1 MGGRILV
8 IAFALL
14 AAVPAPAWALA
25 GGATG
30 SGGGGGGGGFSGGGG
45 GGFSGGYS
53 GGGSSGGRPG
63 STMAALAI
71 VFGIFALV
79 LILQFALHRRQRPG
93 FQGTRK
99 AGRQARDRS
108 AKAEDVAHAAQADDA
123 YWAPEELK
131 TRVRECFF
139 PVQQTWEN
147 RDVDASRPYVS
158 DALYKRHQLQ
168 LEGLERQH
176 RVNRI
181 ADLKLDDVEIVR
193 VVNVTDDS
201 KDRFVA
207 FVQCRARDWMEDTRT
222 GEMVN
227 GNKLAQTTFQ
237 QYWSFVRDPER
248 GWVLDEIQQGE
259 EGGYHVKE
267 KDIDTDAG
275 PPEPAARA

>member
-1 MGGRILV
+1 M
-8 IAFALL
+8 
-14 AAVPAPAWALA
+14 
-25 GGATG
+25 
-30 SGGGGGGGGFSGGGG
+30 
-45 GGFSGGYS
+45 
-53 GGGSSGGRPG
+53 
-63 STMAALAI
+63 
-71 VFGIFALV
+71 
-79 LILQFALHRRQRPG
+79 
-93 FQGTRK
+93 
-99 AGRQARDRS
+99 
-108 AKAEDVAHAAQADDA
+108 
-123 YWAPEELK
+123 
-131 TRVRECFF
+131 RECFF

-147 RDVDASRPYVS
+147 RDVAASRPYVS

-275 PPEPAARA
+275 PTEPAARA